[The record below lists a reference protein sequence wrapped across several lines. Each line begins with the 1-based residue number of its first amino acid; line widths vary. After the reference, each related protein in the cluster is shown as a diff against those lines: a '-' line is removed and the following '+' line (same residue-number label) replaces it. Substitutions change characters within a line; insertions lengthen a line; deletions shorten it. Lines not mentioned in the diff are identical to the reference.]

1 MMVTAFADAPLLNA
15 GTTHRSRTLSLTR
28 ASTSCA
34 CLRVQRVKKDY
45 LRQQLAFVNLVR
57 DRMLADVHVLVTSLP
72 SGGGGEQFSIEL
84 TGRVPGAADTTRRS
98 DTVRVTL
105 RADATGIEQ
114 REIIVRTIKLGLLPF
129 MRGTASWERLDIV
142 AVAEVART
150 QGTARGERDPWG
162 GWVYRTNGSGYMD
175 GDDNYASQQANLD
188 LSASRIADGR
198 KVVLTASG
206 EYRRVRYTLEDARVV
221 VAHQRNW
228 SAQGLWVHSI
238 TDHMSAGALVSA
250 RSSLFGNTT
259 LATRSAAAV
268 EYNLLPYREAT
279 QRQAVM
285 LYSLGVRTA
294 RYVDTT
300 IFGRLRETR
309 PVHALSITSEVR
321 QRWGAVFLVGEAS
334 QYLHDRERFRIAF
347 DGSFDWRIA
356 RGLTIGTFVS
366 YAITRSAQYS
376 RDETERR
383 DRLLRLRELR
393 PARSFNSTCRRR
405 HLWVVVQ
412 QCGEPADAAILTQP
426 RTAGHV
432 CGLVPGAKPWRP
444 GYFPEE
450 GQLLTHPT
458 PQCAVPVPLRS
469 PRSPLC
475 WRARVPHSPRSV
487 RPTCAQVLL
496 WPCTRPT
503 ARRPAMWRDGSGR
516 TTACLDAASPRR
528 ESIWATRM
536 DGGGPIACA
545 PWHSAWA

>member
-1 MMVTAFADAPLLNA
+1 MKETFLTGWRPFVPGRLCALVVVMMVTAFADAPLLHAQGQRASVADVAVDARA
-15 GTTHRSRTLSLTR
+15 GTL
-28 ASTSCA
+28 
-34 CLRVQRVKKDY
+34 LRVFAECNVCEEDY

-114 REIIVRTIKLGLLPF
+114 REIIVRTIKMGLLPF

-188 LSASRIADGR
+188 LFASRIADGR

-279 QRQAVM
+279 QRQAVV

-347 DGSFDWRIA
+347 DGGFDWRIA

-366 YAITRSAQYS
+366 YAITRDQLNIPGTSLS
-376 RDETERR
+376 DE
-383 DRLLRLRELR
+383 DRLLRLRELKSGSQFQLNVS
-393 PARSFNSTCRRR
+393 ASYTFGSLFNNVVNPRMRR
-405 HLWVVVQ
+405 
-412 QCGEPADAAILTQP
+412 
-426 RTAGHV
+426 
-432 CGLVPGAKPWRP
+432 
-444 GYFPEE
+444 F
-450 GQLLTHPT
+450 
-458 PQCAVPVPLRS
+458 
-469 PRSPLC
+469 
-475 WRARVPHSPRSV
+475 
-487 RPTCAQVLL
+487 
-496 WPCTRPT
+496 
-503 ARRPAMWRDGSGR
+503 
-516 TTACLDAASPRR
+516 
-528 ESIWATRM
+528 
-536 DGGGPIACA
+536 
-545 PWHSAWA
+545 